1 MMGKA
6 SGLPE
11 VSDRADRLV
20 GVGKIVIG
28 EFGDRILE
36 RTRQRRHGEGC
47 GQEDCEQNRANTVEE
62 IGRHNTT
69 PAGVWGE
76 GGGTAAFSGLSL

>member
-1 MMGKA
+1 MGKA

-11 VSDRADRLV
+11 VGDRADRLV
-20 GVGKIVIG
+20 GIGKIVIG

-47 GQEDCEQNRANTVEE
+47 GQEDCEQNRAKAVKE

-76 GGGTAAFSGLSL
+76 GGGIAAFSGVL